1 MQYQGGKSRVA
12 KEISEVILTY
22 MVGGY
27 NLLRYQGGKSAI
39 AKSISNEILLRAG
52 GADTLISLFC
62 GACSVEVKLAPHFEN
77 VICNDNHKY
86 LIALL
91 KGVQEGYELPDYIT
105 EEQYKYVREHQDED
119 EVLTGF
125 VGFGSSFG
133 GKWFG
138 GYGRSKHRSHA
149 KESKS
154 ALLRDNK
161 YLQKVKFLCMDYR
174 DVYIP
179 DGCVI
184 YADPPYDNTTQYGNV
199 RFNSN
204 DFWEYAREVSKT
216 HLMFISELSAPDD
229 FISIWQK
236 PITRTL
242 DRNKSNQ
249 FKATENL
256 YVHKC
261 NLISNA
267 R

>member
-1 MQYQGGKSRVA
+1 MKYQGGKSRVA
-12 KEISEVILTY
+12 KEMSEVILTH
-22 MVGGY
+22 V
-27 NLLRYQGGKSAI
+27 
-39 AKSISNEILLRAG
+39 G

-62 GACSVEVKLAPHFEN
+62 GACSVESILAPHFKN

-91 KGVQEGYELPDYIT
+91 KGVQNGYELPDT
-105 EEQYKYVREHQDED
+105 VSESQYRYVKDHKDED

-125 VGFGSSFG
+125 VGFTCSFG
-133 GKWFG
+133 GRFFE
-138 GYGRSKHRSHA
+138 GYARSHKTFRNYA
-149 KESKS
+149 KEGKT
-154 ALLRDNK
+154 ALLRDNECLK
-161 YLQKVKFLCMDYR
+161 KVKFTCNDYR
-174 DVYIP
+174 DVVLP
-179 DGCVI
+179 DGCII
-184 YADPPYDNTTQYGNV
+184 YADPPYDNTTQYENV